1 MSSSI
6 LPGLNKMDL
15 CLQQNIF
22 SVFMYRYINVE
33 FKQGQDVNSFT
44 DIIGF
49 NVSRKIMISVIK

>member
-1 MSSSI
+1 MSSPI
-6 LPGLNKMDL
+6 LPGLSKMNL

-22 SVFMYRYINVE
+22 SVFMYINVE

-44 DIIGF
+44 DIIGI

>member
-1 MSSSI
+1 
-6 LPGLNKMDL
+6 MDL